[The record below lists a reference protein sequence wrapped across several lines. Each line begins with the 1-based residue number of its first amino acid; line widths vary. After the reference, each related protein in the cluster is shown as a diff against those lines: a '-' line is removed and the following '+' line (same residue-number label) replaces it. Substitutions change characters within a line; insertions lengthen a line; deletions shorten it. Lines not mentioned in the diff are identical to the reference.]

1 MSGYRTTASVTWC
14 PGCGNFE
21 ILNSVEAVL
30 TELVR
35 EGFKR
40 ENFIIVSGVG
50 NHAKIVD
57 YLDLNSF
64 NSIHGRAIPVAEA
77 IKLAKR
83 DTKVICFAG
92 DGDTYAEG
100 LEHLIFAAKRN
111 AGIVII
117 LHNNRTYG
125 LATGQF
131 TPTSQKSYKGGT
143 MPYGSPENPFNPLEL
158 LLSAGATFI
167 GRGYPVRKD
176 HFRKLL
182 KDAILHEGFSFIDVL
197 QVCVTYNNLYSAY
210 NEHVKEIEVKDPADV
225 EEARKV
231 IRSWDYMS
239 TDVPIV
245 IGKFYEA
252 DKPGYEEEFIEFT
265 DNEVDEGE
273 RNEKIKQL
281 IHGLI

>member
-1 MSGYRTTASVTWC
+1 
-14 PGCGNFE
+14 
-21 ILNSVEAVL
+21 
-30 TELVR
+30 
-35 EGFKR
+35 
-40 ENFIIVSGVG
+40 
-50 NHAKIVD
+50 VD

-83 DTKVICFAG
+83 DSKVICFAG

-111 AGIVII
+111 AGIVVI

-131 TPTSQKSYKGGT
+131 TPTSQRTYKGGT

-210 NEHVKEIEVKDPADV
+210 NEHVTEIEVKDPADI

-231 IRSWDYMS
+231 IRSWDYLS
-239 TDVPIV
+239 TDVPIA
-245 IGKFYEA
+245 IGKFYET
-252 DKPGYEEEFIEFT
+252 DKPGYEEGFIKFT
-265 DNEVDEGE
+265 DNELEEEG
-273 RNEKIKQL
+273 RSEKIKHL
-281 IHGLI
+281 IRELI